1 MPTTSTSTSFFKKKL
16 QNVADPVTLVCI
28 GEHSLLQSFC
38 IKIKKVTTILYHY
51 PTTQTLT
58 ATLFEIDVQSASS
71 FSVHIFVMT
80 FAVLFFHSYCRK
92 NQLMDN
98 SSVNVKAN
106 YSKWQRCFSSPVLLD
121 SPLHHPFCA

>member
-1 MPTTSTSTSFFKKKL
+1 MPTTSTSYSFFKKEL

-51 PTTQTLT
+51 PTMQTLT

-71 FSVHIFVMT
+71 ISVHIFLVT
-80 FAVLFFHSYCRK
+80 LAVLFFVGFGFLTELHSYGTK
-92 NQLMDN
+92 NQLMEN

-106 YSKWQRCFSSPVLLD
+106 NSKWQ
-121 SPLHHPFCA
+121 